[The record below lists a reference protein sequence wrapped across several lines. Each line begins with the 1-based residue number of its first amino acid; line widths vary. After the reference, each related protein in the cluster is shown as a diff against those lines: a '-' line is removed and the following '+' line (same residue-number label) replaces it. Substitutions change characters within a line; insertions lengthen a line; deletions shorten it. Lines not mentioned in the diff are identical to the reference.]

1 MSSKFEINKG
11 SLKKISRVPKHADI
25 LVIGGGIMGSFIS
38 YWLKTLS
45 SSLEVAVIEQ
55 DSTVYIYIYIKLY

>member
-1 MSSKFEINKG
+1 LSLKFEINKE

-25 LVIGGGIMGSFIS
+25 LVIGGGIMGSFVS

-55 DSTVYIYIYIKLY
+55 DSTVNTLN

>member
-1 MSSKFEINKG
+1 M
-11 SLKKISRVPKHADI
+11 PKHADI

-55 DSTVYIYIYIKLY
+55 DSTVNIFKLD